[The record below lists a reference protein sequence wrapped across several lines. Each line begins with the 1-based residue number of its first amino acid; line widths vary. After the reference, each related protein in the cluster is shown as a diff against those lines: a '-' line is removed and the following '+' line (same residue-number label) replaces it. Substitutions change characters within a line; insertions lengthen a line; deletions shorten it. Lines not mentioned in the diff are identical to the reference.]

1 VTPEPAAVSGR
12 RERLVNPDPERPI
25 RRAAD
30 VFHPPRLS

>member
-1 VTPEPAAVSGR
+1 VIALSGR
-12 RERLVNPDPERPI
+12 PDRLIDFYPERPV